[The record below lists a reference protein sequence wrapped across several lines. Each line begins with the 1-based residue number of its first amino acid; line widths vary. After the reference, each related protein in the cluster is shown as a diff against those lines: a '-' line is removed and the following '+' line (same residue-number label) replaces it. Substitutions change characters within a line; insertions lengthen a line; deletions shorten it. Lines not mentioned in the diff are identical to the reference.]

1 MGEEAVL
8 ADSGREGE
16 ITASVG
22 RVRSLVF
29 LSTLRECSAVVPID

>member
-16 ITASVG
+16 ITAGVG
-22 RVRSLVF
+22 LVRILAR
-29 LSTLRECSAVVPID
+29 LSIRQLIG